1 MPTDEASRTIEV
13 GAPLEEVLATIRAV
27 ETTPEWVAEILAVE
41 LLEEYE
47 DGLPATARITATAPV
62 GTDEYTLEYEHS
74 EEGMT
79 WSLVKGR
86 LQTGQ
91 DAKYT
96 LRSLGEDRTE
106 VTFELRI
113 SHHLPLPGFIRQRV
127 IRGLVESNVTGLKG
141 YLEAEPEA
149 EAEPESEV

>member
-13 GAPLEEVLATIRAV
+13 EAALEDVLATIRDV
-27 ETTPEWVAEILAVE
+27 ETTPDWVTEILEVE

-74 EEGMT
+74 DSGMT
-79 WSLVKGR
+79 WSLVKGK

-91 DAKYT
+91 DATYT
-96 LRSLGEDRTE
+96 LRSLGDDLTE
-106 VTFELRI
+106 VTFALRI

-127 IRGLVESNVTGLKG
+127 IRGLVDSNVTGLKA
-141 YLEAEPEA
+141 YLEAEPEPDPD
-149 EAEPESEV
+149 E